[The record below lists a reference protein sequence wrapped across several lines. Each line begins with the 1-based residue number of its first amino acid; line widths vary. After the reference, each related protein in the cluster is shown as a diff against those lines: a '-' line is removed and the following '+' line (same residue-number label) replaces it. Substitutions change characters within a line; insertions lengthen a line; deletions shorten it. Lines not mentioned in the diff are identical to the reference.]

1 MEKALEIAAS
11 LDMGAEFKAS
21 NGWLARWKQRYN
33 ISHRTVSG
41 ESGDVS
47 NETVESWLERLLS
60 ILAGYEAQDIWNC
73 DETGLFWKT
82 LPNKGLAEK
91 GKACRGGKKSTL

>member
-11 LDMGAEFKAS
+11 QDMGEEFTAS
-21 NGWLARWKQRYN
+21 NGWLARWKQHY

-47 NETVESWLERLLS
+47 NEMVASWMERLPS
-60 ILAGYEAQDIWNC
+60 ILAGYEAQDI
-73 DETGLFWKT
+73 
-82 LPNKGLAEK
+82 
-91 GKACRGGKKSTL
+91 